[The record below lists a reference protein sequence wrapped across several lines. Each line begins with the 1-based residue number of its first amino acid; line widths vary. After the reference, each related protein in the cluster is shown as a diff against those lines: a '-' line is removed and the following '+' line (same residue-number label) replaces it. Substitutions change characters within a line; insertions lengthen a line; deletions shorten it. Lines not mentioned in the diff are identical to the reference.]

1 MNKEKETL
9 FFQNKKG
16 DIINFEFDNN
26 TMEINFTMESFSEPQ
41 ITLDDHAIQTLKN
54 FINRLELNDSNINL
68 N

>member
-9 FFQNKKG
+9 FFHSENG
-16 DIINFEFDNN
+16 SIIYFEFQDKMLITLSDKMNN
-26 TMEINFTMESFSEPQ
+26 TE
-41 ITLDDHAIQTLKN
+41 ITLDDNAMQILKN

>member
-9 FFQNKKG
+9 FFHSENG
-16 DIINFEFDNN
+16 SIINFEFEDEKMYIELSDELNN
-26 TMEINFTMESFSEPQ
+26 TQ
-41 ITLDDHAIQTLKN
+41 IFLDTNAMQILKN